1 MTPPPNALP
10 LRSRRDTKRLA
21 ARAATVLAPGAL
33 VLLSGGLGAGKTFF
47 ARALLRCLGVT
58 TAVPSPTFT
67 LVQEYET
74 RVGVVL
80 HVDLYRL
87 REAGT
92 DTRAEIAR
100 LGLREQRGDGAIL
113 LVEWGDG
120 LLEALGGDASLTF
133 AFTRN
138 SGASSLVGEERS
150 VVVGGAGLGKL

>member
-1 MTPPPNALP
+1 MNALP
-10 LRSRRDTKRLA
+10 LRTRRDTTRLA
-21 ARAATVLAPGAL
+21 ARAAKVLAPGAL

-47 ARALLRCLGVT
+47 ARALLRAMGVT

-74 RVGVVL
+74 RSGMVL

-113 LVEWGDG
+113 LVEWADG
-120 LLEALGGDASLTF
+120 FEAELGGDASLTF
-133 AFTRN
+133 AFDRAG
-138 SGASSLVGEERS
+138 GATGEERS
-150 VVVGGAGLGKL
+150 VLVGGADAGKL